1 MPFSDNDCESQES
14 HALILALHLQ
24 VHSFAQEQMGA
35 PAMMT
40 QTPTEICA
48 LLDKAL
54 MLNTVVFPLTVLCC
68 PVLCDPSPQAVSL
81 LSCTVALTPV
91 LAFVTLPGY
100 EGISEAQCVSEDM
113 VSNGTDENGFFQNSA
128 FDHCLNHI
136 PSIYTDT

>member
-1 MPFSDNDCESQES
+1 MTECQE
-14 HALILALHLQ
+14 LHLQ
-24 VHSFAQEQMGA
+24 LHSFAQKQMGA

-40 QTPTEICA
+40 QTPTENCESPG
-48 LLDKAL
+48 KAL
-54 MLNTVVFPLTVLCC
+54 VLNTIVLPLTLCC
-68 PVLCDPSPQAVSL
+68 AVGSQAPCASL
-81 LSCTVALTPV
+81 LLCTVALTRV
-91 LAFVTLPGY
+91 LVLVSLPGY